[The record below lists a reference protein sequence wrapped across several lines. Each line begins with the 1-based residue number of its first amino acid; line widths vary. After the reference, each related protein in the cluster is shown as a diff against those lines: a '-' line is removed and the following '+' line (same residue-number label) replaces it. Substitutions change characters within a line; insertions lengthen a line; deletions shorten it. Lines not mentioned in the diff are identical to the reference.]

1 MRKFKERICEGCKE
15 KYTPRGG
22 AQLFCNQ
29 ECYNKA
35 NMREYKP
42 VVKTPKKKSIVKY
55 IHD

>member
-42 VVKTPKKKSIVKY
+42 VVKTPKKKSIVK
-55 IHD
+55 